1 MTETAKALNAASLS
15 SPGRAEALV
24 APMPP
29 HLVSQGAA
37 VVGKAVPVGAAGGL
51 KRFHGRI

>member
-1 MTETAKALNAASLS
+1 MTETAKALNGRVAIVTGSGGGL
-15 SPGRAEALV
+15 GRAYA
-24 APMPP
+24 P

-37 VVGKAVPVGAAGGL
+37 VVGKAVPVRAAGGL